1 MMSSQIRNIVIIDL
15 PTVDLWRSA
24 ALFPCAKRSRVA
36 CESECRW
43 SVRVDTYALRA
54 KNKALLEMRTLII
67 MQENKVECSRL
78 IEPKKLP
85 LAYRYQQTRL
95 SGTLTTTLLLHDS
108 SIESVSDASFDPST
122 LIVVGNDF
130 QDLSTT
136 THHSSLQATMVVEF
150 VISFLK

>member
-67 MQENKVECSRL
+67 MQENKVECS
-78 IEPKKLP
+78 KKLP

-95 SGTLTTTLLLHDS
+95 SSTLTTTLLLHDS

>member
-1 MMSSQIRNIVIIDL
+1 MSSQIRNIVIIDL

-85 LAYRYQQTRL
+85 LAYRYQQTLEHSDHNTSSARQQHRVSQRRIIRPINL
-95 SGTLTTTLLLHDS
+95 DS
-108 SIESVSDASFDPST
+108 RW
-122 LIVVGNDF
+122 
-130 QDLSTT
+130 
-136 THHSSLQATMVVEF
+136 
-150 VISFLK
+150 K